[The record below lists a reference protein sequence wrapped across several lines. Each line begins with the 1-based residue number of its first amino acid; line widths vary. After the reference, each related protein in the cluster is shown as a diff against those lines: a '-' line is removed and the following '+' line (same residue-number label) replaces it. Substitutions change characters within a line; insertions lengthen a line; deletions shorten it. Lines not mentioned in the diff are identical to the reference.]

1 MITMKVS
8 LIANTSHPEEV
19 ITLAAKMC
27 YSNKTIDEMSIEE
40 YEDFIK
46 RLMELGHESPI
57 EHVTFTFGIE
67 GISRSASHQLVRHRI
82 ASYSQKSQRYVKED
96 QFDYVVPPT
105 IEGSCAE
112 DRFKKLMGYI
122 QAEYNSIRNDI
133 IAELEEQGVDKK
145 STEKIANEDARYVL
159 PNACQTS
166 LVVTMNARSL
176 FNFFKLRCCNRAQW
190 EIRELANEMY
200 RICYMVAPTLFMYA
214 GPGCVV
220 NGRCSEGKM
229 SCGLSAQKIREFD
242 VLRKRCDFNV

>member
-1 MITMKVS
+1 MKVS
-8 LIANTSHPEEV
+8 LIANTPHPEEV

-105 IEGSCAE
+105 IEGMGAE
-112 DRFKKLMGYI
+112 DRFKKLMGQDFSSRMI
-122 QAEYNSIRNDI
+122 ELASAKMPEAHLFQGDI
-133 IAELEEQGVDKK
+133 INGLVTPLLLQSSVGDK
-145 STEKIANEDARYVL
+145 
-159 PNACQTS
+159 
-166 LVVTMNARSL
+166 
-176 FNFFKLRCCNRAQW
+176 
-190 EIRELANEMY
+190 
-200 RICYMVAPTLFMYA
+200 RI
-214 GPGCVV
+214 
-220 NGRCSEGKM
+220 SK
-229 SCGLSAQKIREFD
+229 
-242 VLRKRCDFNV
+242 